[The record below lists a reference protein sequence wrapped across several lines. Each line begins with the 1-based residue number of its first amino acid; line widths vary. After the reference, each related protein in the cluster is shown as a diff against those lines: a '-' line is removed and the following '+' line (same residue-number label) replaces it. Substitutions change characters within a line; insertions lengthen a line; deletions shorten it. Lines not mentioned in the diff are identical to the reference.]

1 MRLTLLGTGSPLP
14 SPDRAGPANLVQV
27 AGHHLLFDCGRGVA
41 MRLAAAGV
49 LPGFLDQAFVTHLH
63 SDHVTDLNDLIT
75 TRWAMSPVESPL
87 PVTGPPGTRD
97 LVARTLEMLR
107 DDIGYRLA
115 HHDDLTWDPGVVV
128 TEVLNGPAWEENGVR
143 VVAAPT
149 DHRPVAPTVGYRV
162 EHDGRSIV
170 LAGDT
175 VPCEGLDR
183 LVAGADVYVQTV
195 IRPDLVAAVPSARLQ
210 DICDY
215 HSSCEQAGATAA
227 RGGVRTLVLTHQ
239 VPPPQPGT
247 EQEWIDQARAG
258 GFEGEVVFGAD
269 LVSVDAGAP
278 PG

>member
-1 MRLTLLGTGSPLP
+1 MKLTLLGTGSPLP

-27 AGHHLLFDCGRGVA
+27 GGHHLLFDCGRGVA
-41 MRLAAAGV
+41 MRMAAAGV
-49 LPGFLDQAFVTHLH
+49 LPGFLSQVFLTHLH
-63 SDHVTDLNDLIT
+63 SDHVTDLNDLVT

-97 LVARTLEMLR
+97 LVARTVEMLR

-115 HHDDLTWDPGVVV
+115 HHDDLTWEPDVAV
-128 TEVLNGPAWEENGVR
+128 TEVLNGLGWQDGDVR

-162 EHDGRSIV
+162 EHHGRSIV

-175 VPCEGLDR
+175 VPCDGLDR

-227 RGGVRTLVLTHQ
+227 RAGVRTLVLTHQ

-247 EQEWIDQARAG
+247 DHEWVEQARAG
-258 GFEGEVVFGAD
+258 GFDGEIVFGSD
-269 LVSVDAGAP
+269 LTVVDAGT
-278 PG
+278 